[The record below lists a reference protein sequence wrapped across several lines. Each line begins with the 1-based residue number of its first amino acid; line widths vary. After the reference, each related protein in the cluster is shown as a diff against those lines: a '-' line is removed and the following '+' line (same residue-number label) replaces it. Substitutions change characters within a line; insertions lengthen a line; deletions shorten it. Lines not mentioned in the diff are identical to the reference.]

1 MLAIVAAVLF
11 GLALIF
17 DLAGV
22 SVEVLTS
29 QFLVTAGLL
38 CLALY
43 LAGIGS
49 RTVSSRRT
57 RR

>member
-49 RTVSSRRT
+49 RTVSARRSRR
-57 RR
+57 